1 MGSGF
6 AKAMISVD
14 KYKLGNSCKFWLDDV
29 VFWFFFQPPELNFEQ
44 PLAAYQASKPSS
56 CLHQP
61 TFGDRAFRPGTGS
74 PRISRTRI
82 RGCQDKGT
90 PT

>member
-14 KYKLGNSCKFWLDDV
+14 KYKLGNSGWMMLYLC
-29 VFWFFFQPPELNFEQ
+29 FFQPPELNFEQ